1 MEGHVA
7 VLSGCPIPHSVG
19 GGGRGG
25 GGGGGAL
32 WKVLLLFCQAALYL
46 IS

>member
-1 MEGHVA
+1 MEGPVA

-19 GGGRGG
+19 GGGGG
-25 GGGGGAL
+25 GGEGAL

-46 IS
+46 IA